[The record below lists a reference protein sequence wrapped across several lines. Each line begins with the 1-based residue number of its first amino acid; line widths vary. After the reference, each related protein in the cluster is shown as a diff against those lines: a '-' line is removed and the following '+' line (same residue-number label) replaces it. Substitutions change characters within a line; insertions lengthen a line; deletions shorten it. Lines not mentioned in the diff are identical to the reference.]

1 MYAKSTFIPLIWSFL
16 TKLFCCTITCIGRHT
31 CQRKIGCS
39 ARFTFLNSCLL
50 YLIVLTSFNVSKKK
64 RKYFFYENKNNAL
77 TGFGLESRRKVFKSP
92 PARSSNTMK
101 RGCLSKQ
108 TPMKWT
114 MLGWLNFDMISASI
128 RKSISAWLEL
138 SSGNVFTATAIS
150 DESVF
155 KFFLK

>member
-1 MYAKSTFIPLIWSFL
+1 MREYYVKSIILESEFKFDCHVCNVLLSQHSFL
-16 TKLFCCTITCIGRHT
+16 SFEVFLLSFFCCTITCIGRHT

-92 PARSSNTMK
+92 PAKSSSTMK

-108 TPMKWT
+108 TPMK
-114 MLGWLNFDMISASI
+114 
-128 RKSISAWLEL
+128 
-138 SSGNVFTATAIS
+138 
-150 DESVF
+150 
-155 KFFLK
+155 